1 MIHAPARLRRAAAAL
16 LASAGAAALLAACE
30 PVTPAVVYT
39 TWRFEGF
46 DVVSYVPDQPRGL
59 VHLFHG
65 SYGSAAFATR
75 VETVDLLNELTARG
89 YGVVATESTERTGDR
104 RWDVFDPSPA
114 TNPDLA
120 RLDRLQRHLEETTAV
135 GPATPLLG
143 LGMSNG
149 ARFVTLWGQVWADA
163 GRPVRALAVVMGTI
177 APPVTAAGGLRVPAI
192 FVTAEN
198 DVTSPPGPI
207 IADREAT
214 AALGTPTDLV
224 VAREQPLTAA
234 RFLRIP
240 GIDRDEADATFA
252 ALVATGAWGP
262 DGARR
267 VPVDE
272 AVRLAGTAALPDAV
286 APEANEIANQ
296 CALVLAVHQMRGDVK
311 VPVADFFDG
320 QLH

>member
-1 MIHAPARLRRAAAAL
+1 VIHGPVRLRRAAAAA
-16 LASAGAAALLAACE
+16 LAFAGAAALLAACE
-30 PVTPAVVYT
+30 PVTPAVAYT

-65 SYGSAAFATR
+65 SHGSAAFATR

-149 ARFVTLWGQVWADA
+149 ARFVTLWGQTWADA
-163 GRPVRALAVVMGTI
+163 GWPVRALAVVMGTI
-177 APPVTAAGGLRVPAI
+177 APPVTAGGGLRVPAI

-267 VPVDE
+267 VAVDE
-272 AVRLAGTAALPDAV
+272 AVRLAGTAELPDAV
-286 APEANEIANQ
+286 APQANEIANQ

-320 QLH
+320 QLP